1 MTRLKH
7 FSLLA
12 LLTIAAQGAW
22 GQTETSLSLPDAEDN
37 SSEISE
43 NNGQTCDV
51 TLQGR
56 TLYQDGDWNTL
67 CLPFSMT
74 SDQLNSSP
82 LAGATIKQLDESN
95 SNLGN
100 DGKLTLKFLEASTID
115 AGKPYIVKWFA
126 INSQADW
133 DAFADDI
140 AKGTTSYK
148 GKIVK
153 LNTDIEVDAGK
164 MVGTSEH
171 PFKGIFDGNG
181 HTIKCNIKGD
191 NVQGA
196 APFWY
201 IQDATIKNV
210 KVTGTVTGGQH
221 CAGLVGFASGNNTI
235 THCEVAA
242 TISSSA
248 KYCGG
253 VLGNVIDTSQDDGT
267 PSTATIDCCLFSGSI
282 IAANATVGTICGWA
296 QSGTTQNLDYCVANG
311 TTYTAKSLDIIMGDG
326 TQTKVECY
334 NTVPSSSEALAILK
348 DHGWTD
354 GPKPVMDNTPNL
366 ENPVFKDVTIANTN
380 SNVAFTGGTFK
391 GNYAPLTI
399 NDNNRN
405 DILLLTSG
413 NKLGYAKTN
422 RTLNAFRAYFEIP
435 TQSASQAQAVSSFVL
450 DFGDEQATAVI
461 EAVRLNDKGETTN
474 GQWYTLD
481 GRRLYKQPTKAGL
494 YINNGHKVIIN

>member
-7 FSLLA
+7 FSILA

-22 GQTETSLSLPDAEDN
+22 GQTETSLSLPDAKDN
-37 SSEISE
+37 SSAILEY
-43 NNGQTCDV
+43 NNQRCDV
-51 TLQGR
+51 TLQDR

-67 CLPFSMT
+67 GLPFSMT

-82 LAGATIKQLDESN
+82 LVGATIKQLDESN
-95 SNLGN
+95 SNLDN
-100 DGKLTLKFLEASTID
+100 DGKLTLAFLEASTIE

-133 DAFADDI
+133 DAFTRDI
-140 AKGTTSYK
+140 DNGTPSYK

-153 LNTDIEVDAGK
+153 LNTDITVDADK
-164 MVGTSEH
+164 MVGTSNK
-171 PFKGIFDGNG
+171 PFKGIFDGSG
-181 HTIKCNIKGD
+181 HTITCNIAGD
-191 NVQGA
+191 NEQGI

-210 KVTGTVTGGQH
+210 KVEGTVKGGQH

-282 IAANATVGTICGWA
+282 NASNATVGTICGWA
-296 QSGTTQNLDYCVANG
+296 DNGTTQNLYYCVANG
-311 TTYTAKSLDIIMGDG
+311 TYDIIKGNG
-326 TQTKVECY
+326 TQTVEGCY
-334 NTVPSSSEALAILK
+334 KKESISSDDLATLK
-348 DHGWTD
+348 EHDWTD
-354 GPKPVMDNTPNL
+354 GPMPVMDNTPNL
-366 ENPVFKDVTIANTN
+366 VNPVFKGVTIANTN
-380 SNVAFTGGTFK
+380 NGVTFTGGTFK

-399 NDNNRN
+399 DDSNRN

-450 DFGDEQATAVI
+450 DFGD
-461 EAVRLNDKGETTN
+461 
-474 GQWYTLD
+474 
-481 GRRLYKQPTKAGL
+481 
-494 YINNGHKVIIN
+494 